1 MKISR
6 IASAIFLLAI
16 VAAGAAGCSLG
27 RDMTSDSG
35 KAAEGRS
42 AADGVKEG
50 RVKITVS
57 VWDNANSPQ
66 FQAMADAFMEK
77 PFAGIILGIR
87 TASAVQSSLL
97 PRGKRKRYLHSF
109 L

>member
-35 KAAEGRS
+35 RWSEGG
-42 AADGVKEG
+42 ACENNGV
-50 RVKITVS
+50 R
-57 VWDNANSPQ
+57 
-66 FQAMADAFMEK
+66 
-77 PFAGIILGIR
+77 LG
-87 TASAVQSSLL
+87 
-97 PRGKRKRYLHSF
+97 
-109 L
+109 